1 MIRSRH
7 ALTLI
12 ELLVAM
18 SIAVLLAAVVFAIYA
33 GVLRTLDSQS
43 RWRAH
48 AYPAAAALDA
58 LTLDLASA
66 VIPWGTTN
74 SPFVLTPS
82 LDGADG
88 IKLHFFTATP
98 MSAAPRNAAQVYP
111 ALRGTTDPPAQ
122 CGASLSRVARDLSR
136 FELDVRA
143 YAIREMDYT
152 LSASNAAGTSGL
164 IRTWAAFRI
173 DEADGADDSA
183 GIASNKDIWGSVR
196 AIRLEVFDGTRWTN
210 TWGGGTNAS
219 LPQAARVML
228 VVGDD
233 SVSRRTA
240 EVLIPAGHRI
250 AAPKSRK

>member
-18 SIAVLLAAVVFAIYA
+18 GIAVLLAAVVFAIYA

-48 AYPAAAALDA
+48 AYPASAALDA
-58 LTLDLASA
+58 LLLDLSSA
-66 VIPWGTTN
+66 MIPWGITN

-111 ALRGTTDPPAQ
+111 ALRGARDPAER
-122 CGASLSRVARDLSR
+122 GVSLSRSERDI
-136 FELDVRA
+136 RA
-143 YAIREMDYT
+143 YAIREMDYA
-152 LSASNAAGTSGL
+152 LSVSNAAGTNGL

-173 DEADGADDSA
+173 DDSAGADDSA
-183 GIASNKDIWGSVR
+183 GIASNREIWESVR
-196 AIRLEVFDGTRWTN
+196 AIRLEVFDGTQWTN

-228 VVGDD
+228 AVEDESVGQ
-233 SVSRRTA
+233 RTS

-250 AAPKSRK
+250 AAPKSRVLKNN

>member
-18 SIAVLLAAVVFAIYA
+18 GIAVLLAAVVFAIYA

-43 RWRAH
+43 RWRSA
-48 AYPAAAALDA
+48 AYPAAAALDT
-58 LTLDLASA
+58 LTLDLSSA

-98 MSAAPRNAAQVYP
+98 MSAV
-111 ALRGTTDPPAQ
+111 
-122 CGASLSRVARDLSR
+122 RDI
-136 FELDVRA
+136 RA
-143 YAIREMDYT
+143 YAIREMDYA
-152 LSASNAAGTSGL
+152 LSASNTAGTNGL
-164 IRTWAAFRI
+164 IRAWAAFRV
-173 DEADGADDSA
+173 DEAG
-183 GIASNKDIWGSVR
+183 GMASNRDVWGSVR
-196 AIRLEVFDGTRWTN
+196 AIRLEVFDGTGWTN
-210 TWGGGTNAS
+210 TWGVGTNTD

-228 VVGDD
+228 TVGDE
-233 SVSRRTA
+233 SVSRRTS

>member
-18 SIAVLLAAVVFAIYA
+18 GIAVLLAAVVFAIYA
-33 GVLRTLDSQS
+33 GVLRTLDSQN
-43 RWRAH
+43 RWRFA

-66 VIPWGTTN
+66 VIPWGITN

-98 MSAAPRNAAQVYP
+98 MSAAR
-111 ALRGTTDPPAQ
+111 
-122 CGASLSRVARDLSR
+122 
-136 FELDVRA
+136 DVRA
-143 YAIREMDYT
+143 YAIREMDYA
-152 LSASNAAGTSGL
+152 LSASNAAGTNGL
-164 IRTWAAFRI
+164 IRAWQAFRI
-173 DEADGADDSA
+173 DEAG
-183 GIASNKDIWGSVR
+183 GIASNRDIWENVR
-196 AIRLEVFDGTRWTN
+196 AIRLEVFDGKSWTN
-210 TWGGGTNAS
+210 TWGGGTNAL

-228 VVGDD
+228 TVGDA
-233 SVSRRTA
+233 SVSRRTS
-240 EVLIPAGHRI
+240 EVLIPAGQRI
-250 AAPKSRK
+250 AAPKSKK

>member
-18 SIAVLLAAVVFAIYA
+18 GIAVLLAAVVFAIYA
-33 GVLRTLDSQS
+33 GALRTLDSQS

-58 LTLDLASA
+58 LSLDLASA
-66 VIPWGTTN
+66 VIPWGITN
-74 SPFVLTPS
+74 QPFVLAPS
-82 LDGADG
+82 PDGAGG
-88 IKLHFFTATP
+88 IKLHFFTAMP
-98 MSAAPRNAAQVYP
+98 MSAAPRNTAQ
-111 ALRGTTDPPAQ
+111 
-122 CGASLSRVARDLSR
+122 AR
-136 FELDVRA
+136 DVRA
-143 YAIREMDYT
+143 YAIREIYYT

-164 IRTWAAFRI
+164 IRAWAAFRI
-173 DEADGADDSA
+173 GEAG
-183 GIASNKDIWGSVR
+183 GIASNRDIWASVR
-196 AIRLEVFDGTRWTN
+196 AIRLEVFDGTQWTN

-228 VVGDD
+228 TVGEE

>member
-18 SIAVLLAAVVFAIYA
+18 GIAVLLAAVVFAIYA
-33 GVLRTLDSQS
+33 GALRTLDSQS

-48 AYPAAAALDA
+48 AYPASAALDA

-66 VIPWGTTN
+66 AIPWGITN
-74 SPFVLTPS
+74 SPFVLAPS

-88 IKLHFFTATP
+88 IKLHFFAAVP
-98 MSAAPRNAAQVYP
+98 MSAAPRN
-111 ALRGTTDPPAQ
+111 
-122 CGASLSRVARDLSR
+122 
-136 FELDVRA
+136 VRA

-152 LSASNAAGTSGL
+152 LSASNAAGTNGSPRATSGL
-164 IRTWAAFRI
+164 IRAWTAFRM
-173 DEADGADDSA
+173 DAAGGAGDSA
-183 GIASNKDIWGSVR
+183 GIASNTEIWTSVR
-196 AIRLEVFDGTRWTN
+196 AIRLEVFDGKNWTN
-210 TWGGGTNAS
+210 TWGGGTNVS

-228 VVGDD
+228 AVGDE
-233 SVSRRTA
+233 SVSWRTA